1 MMFFLR
7 LFAAL
12 FSSPFLFLLVKWLLP
27 ELSEYSMPTVLFVI
41 FIVNLVM
48 TIPFVIVI
56 DAFVQRL
63 SFRSSWLPAIV
74 RTGATI
80 VALLA
85 MATYFIILTKINH
98 QEQVIGIYLLFALT
112 ATLYRMMEYTLV
124 FLVRKRREKS
134 TTKKPH

>member
-12 FSSPFLFLLVKWLLP
+12 FSSPVLFLLVKWLLP
-27 ELSEYSMPTVLFVI
+27 ELSKYSMPTVLFVI

-63 SFRSSWLPAIV
+63 SFRSSWLPSIV